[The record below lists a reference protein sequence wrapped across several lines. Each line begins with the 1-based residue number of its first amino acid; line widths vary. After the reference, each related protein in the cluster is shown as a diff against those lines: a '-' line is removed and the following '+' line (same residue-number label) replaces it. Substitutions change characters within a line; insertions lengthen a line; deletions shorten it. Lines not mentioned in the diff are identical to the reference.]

1 MMPGRFMPPFVASL
15 LFMALLLA
23 APPGARGQDNAP
35 AADSGR
41 IERGTVIRAATYT
54 SAYYAVSLFV
64 LGQTWYKDRAVVPFH
79 FYNDNRAWLQV
90 DKLGH
95 AFGAYVYSYT
105 GYRYLLGTGLNR
117 KEALLF
123 GGTLGLV
130 LQAPIE
136 IMDGIHEGYGFSWGD
151 MAANAMGS
159 AMVLGQELAFGE
171 QVVRQKFSYRESS
184 YARNANGLLGRTALD
199 RLLTDYNGH
208 TYWISAPVNRVWRHD
223 RIPGWL
229 NVAVG
234 YGAKGMY
241 GEFEN
246 LSVYDG
252 APLPEAVRYR
262 QFLLSLDLDWAA
274 METDHGLLRLMLRG
288 MTFIKAPFPAIEYN
302 SMGQWKIHWLY
313 F

>member
-1 MMPGRFMPPFVASL
+1 MMHVRFMPPFVAFL
-15 LFMALLLA
+15 LFTALLLGA
-23 APPGARGQDNAP
+23 APGGRAQDTIA
-35 AADSGR
+35 AADSSR
-41 IERGTVIRAATYT
+41 IERSTVFKAATFT
-54 SAYYAVSLFV
+54 SAYYGASWFV
-64 LGQTWYKDRAVVPFH
+64 LGRTWYKDRARVPFH

-105 GYRYLLGTGLNR
+105 GYRYLQGTGLNR

-130 LQAPIE
+130 LQTPIE

-151 MAANAMGS
+151 MAANALGS
-159 AMVLGQELAFGE
+159 ALVLGQELAFGE
-171 QVVRQKFSYRESS
+171 QVMKLKFSYWETS
-184 YARNANGLLGRTALD
+184 YARNANGLLGSTALE

-208 TYWISAPVNRVWRHD
+208 TYWGSVPVNRLWRHD

-241 GEFEN
+241 GEFKN
-246 LSVYDG
+246 LSEYDG

-262 QFLLSLDLDWAA
+262 QFLLSLDLDWTA
-274 METDHGLLRLMLRG
+274 METDNRLLGLLLRG
-288 MTFIKAPFPAIEYN
+288 MTFIKAPFPAVEYN
-302 SMGQWKIHWLY
+302 SKGQWRGYWLY